1 MRCVCL
7 SQSGFVCRKER
18 ICLSQG
24 GSSGQNPA
32 CFLAFFI
39 GTRAWLVWQGHGDRR
54 APALVR
60 TRVRYS
66 IVCRQHKESDVR
78 GCVSLFKLMQRG
90 KMLHVDHYEED
101 TCVSCDP
108 KLGPGIG
115 EGIVRVHGRRSA
127 GRPRRAGQGGERAVK
142 EGGQAGRIGDGSGPT
157 GRPPHADQGRPEV
170 GLQPLNEYAVLFLSS
185 FWGTVHDERLCSSP

>member
-142 EGGQAGRIGDGSGPT
+142 EGGQAGRIGDGSGPRRFRCRAPSSC
-157 GRPPHADQGRPEV
+157 RPRTAGGWSPTPERIR
-170 GLQPLNEYAVLFLSS
+170 GFVLVFVL
-185 FWGTVHDERLCSSP
+185 GNCA